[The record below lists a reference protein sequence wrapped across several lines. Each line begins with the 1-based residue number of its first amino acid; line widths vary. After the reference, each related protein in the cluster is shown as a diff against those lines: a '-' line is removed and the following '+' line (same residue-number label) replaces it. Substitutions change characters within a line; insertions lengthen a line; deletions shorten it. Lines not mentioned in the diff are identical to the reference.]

1 MPVYGAGSKYL
12 DRTEKE
18 TEWRRFH
25 APQAP
30 GNSHCTP
37 IDPGNSHCT
46 PTTTEKSVG
55 TVKMTNE
62 TKQVGATLEVKSE
75 AKADTPAG
83 TVALKTETIEGTV
96 TVFTAGRMIEVM
108 TGEKK
113 MHRFSLD
120 DKDAAYSVDGTVAV
134 GKRLTITDEI
144 GADRVRRIT
153 VRSRA

>member
-1 MPVYGAGSKYL
+1 
-12 DRTEKE
+12 
-18 TEWRRFH
+18 
-25 APQAP
+25 
-30 GNSHCTP
+30 
-37 IDPGNSHCT
+37 
-46 PTTTEKSVG
+46 
-55 TVKMTNE
+55 MTNE
-62 TKQVGATLEVKSE
+62 TKQVGATLEVKSK

-83 TVALKTETIEGTV
+83 IVALKTETIEGTV

-134 GKRLTITDEI
+134 GKRLTVTDEI
-144 GADRVRRIT
+144 GADKVRRIS

>member
-1 MPVYGAGSKYL
+1 MIHRQLAFLVTTGFLAVATARSRLPDNVPKQ
-12 DRTEKE
+12 TE
-18 TEWRRFH
+18 
-25 APQAP
+25 
-30 GNSHCTP
+30 S
-37 IDPGNSHCT
+37 
-46 PTTTEKSVG
+46 TTEKSVG

-134 GKRLTITDEI
+134 GKRLTVTDEI
-144 GADRVRRIT
+144 GADKVRRIS